1 MYHVGVCDDSVNIC
15 SFIEKCLLQKA
26 GRENIVIKMET
37 WYSGEELWSYLQTED
52 QIDVLFLDIELLDM
66 TGIEVA
72 ENIRKQL
79 ENWEIQIIYISGK
92 TNYAQSLFKTQPM
105 DFLVKPLDAEQIE
118 EAFDTARKII
128 SKGMEKFEFQNGKE
142 HYFVAYSQIVYFT
155 SSGRT
160 VNIITINGNRG
171 FYGKLKEISKNLPHD
186 FIIIHQSYIVN
197 SKYIKR
203 YVYET
208 IELEDGTIL
217 PISKVYRKQVRQRL
231 LREG

>member
-1 MYHVGVCDDSVNIC
+1 
-15 SFIEKCLLQKA
+15 
-26 GRENIVIKMET
+26 
-37 WYSGEELWSYLQTED
+37 
-52 QIDVLFLDIELLDM
+52 
-66 TGIEVA
+66 
-72 ENIRKQL
+72 
-79 ENWEIQIIYISGK
+79 
-92 TNYAQSLFKTQPM
+92 M

-118 EAFDTARKII
+118 DAFDTARKII

-142 HYFVAYSQIVYFT
+142 HYFLAYNQIVYFT

-160 VNIITINGNRG
+160 VNIVTISGNRA
-171 FYGKLKEISKNLPHD
+171 FYGKLKEIARNLPHD

-217 PISKVYRKQVRQRL
+217 PISKIYRKQVRQRL

>member
-26 GRENIVIKMET
+26 NRENIVIKMET

-52 QIDVLFLDIELLDM
+52 QIDILFLDIELLDM

-72 ENIRKQL
+72 ENIRNQL

-92 TNYAQSLFKTQPM
+92 TDYVQKLFKTQPM
-105 DFLVKPLDAEQIE
+105 DFLIKPLDAEQIE
-118 EAFDTARKII
+118 KAFDTAKKII

-142 HYFVAYSQIVYFT
+142 HYFISYNQIVYFT

-160 VNIITINGNRG
+160 VNLITISGNRE
-171 FYGKLKEISKNLPHD
+171 FYGKLKEIGKNLPND

-208 IELEDGTIL
+208 IELDDGTIL
-217 PISKVYRKQVRQRL
+217 PISKIYRKQVRQRL

>member
-26 GRENIVIKMET
+26 SRENIIIKMET
-37 WYSGEELWSYLQTED
+37 WYSGEELWSYLQTEE

-118 EAFDTARKII
+118 DAFDTARKII

-142 HYFVAYSQIVYFT
+142 HYFLAYNQIVYFT

-160 VNIITINGNRG
+160 VNIVTISGNRA
-171 FYGKLKEISKNLPHD
+171 FYGKLKEIKKSA
-186 FIIIHQSYIVN
+186 
-197 SKYIKR
+197 
-203 YVYET
+203 T
-208 IELEDGTIL
+208 
-217 PISKVYRKQVRQRL
+217 
-231 LREG
+231 